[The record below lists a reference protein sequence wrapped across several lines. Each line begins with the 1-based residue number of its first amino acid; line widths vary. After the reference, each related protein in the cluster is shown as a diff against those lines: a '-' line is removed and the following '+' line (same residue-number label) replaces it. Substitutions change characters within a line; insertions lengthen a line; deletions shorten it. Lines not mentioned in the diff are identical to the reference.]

1 MEILGSAQTQ
11 AANAAQQNGSAENGS
26 TGATGA
32 LTSQESMGK
41 QDFLQLLV
49 TQLRNQDPMSP
60 MKGQEF
66 AAQLAQFSS
75 VEQLININDTLG
87 SQGGANNAL
96 AQRLE
101 SSMAANMLG
110 TRIQAQGNTISRTGE
125 GDTTLRFTTENPA
138 SNATL
143 TIRNEQGQIVRTE
156 ELGTLDKGEQTFEW
170 NGTNANGET
179 VADGDYTFSV
189 DAVDSEGAAVQTSTY
204 LSGVVDRVTFNQD
217 GIQLWV
223 GDSAIP
229 FSSVQ
234 SLEQS

>member
-1 MEILGSAQTQ
+1 MEIFGSAQTQ
-11 AANAAQQNGSAENGS
+11 AAAAQQNDEASASG
-26 TGATGA
+26 T
-32 LTSQESMGK
+32 LTSADSMGK

-87 SQGGANNAL
+87 AQDGANNAL

-110 TRIQAQGNTISRTGE
+110 TRVQAQGNTISRMGE
-125 GDTTLRFTTENPA
+125 GDTTLRFTTNAPA
-138 SNATL
+138 SNAIL
-143 TIRNEQGQIVRTE
+143 TIRDQQGQVVRTE
-156 ELGTLDKGEQTFEW
+156 ELGTLDKGEQSFAW
-170 NGTNANGET
+170 NGKDASGEP
-179 VADGDYTFSV
+179 VPDGTYSFEV
-189 DAVDSEGAAVQTSTY
+189 DAMDNEGAAVRTNTY

-223 GDSAIP
+223 GDTSIP

-234 SLEQS
+234 SLEN